1 MNGDDDATLD
11 PRPMVRWGVV
21 EDGAFRAI
29 PKRPML
35 LAGLGPPPFDVKRP
49 DGVILHIVEAP
60 TV

>member
-35 LAGLGPPPFDVKRP
+35 LAGAFG
-49 DGVILHIVEAP
+49 
-60 TV
+60 